1 MFDEFAV
8 TKPLIVAPLRVARA
22 TWPAEIK
29 KWDHLR
35 CFDVSVIVGDRRERM
50 AALDRRAFI
59 YVVNREMIAWV
70 VEYYE
75 KIRRKWDFDM
85 VILDELSSF
94 KNHQSQ
100 RFKALRKVRPYVKR
114 WLGLTGTPTSNGLI
128 DLWAEI
134 GALDG
139 GERLSKFISHYREA
153 YFKPGSYNPQTGT
166 VFQYV
171 PIPGAEQHIYKR
183 ISDMT
188 VSMKAKDYI
197 NIPDCVHAEHEVT
210 MDERE
215 RRLYDKLKQ
224 DLILPMEGGDIDALS
239 ASGLSNKLLQM
250 ANGAVYD
257 ENGKAREIHSRKLEK
272 LEDLIEAANGQSVLI
287 AYWFKHDRDRLI
299 KHLTNINL
307 KPGDLREGAD
317 IEAWNRGQV
326 PVGLIHPAS
335 AGHGLNIQDGGHILI
350 WFGLTWSLELYQQTN
365 ARLWRQGQKEV
376 VTIHH
381 IICEDTIDN
390 AVMAALK
397 QKDIT
402 QEKLIAAVKAQ
413 LG

>member
-272 LEDLIEAANGQSVLI
+272 LEDLIEAANGQSVLQ
-287 AYWFKHDRDRLI
+287 YCRH
-299 KHLTNINL
+299 
-307 KPGDLREGAD
+307 E
-317 IEAWNRGQV
+317 
-326 PVGLIHPAS
+326 
-335 AGHGLNIQDGGHILI
+335 
-350 WFGLTWSLELYQQTN
+350 
-365 ARLWRQGQKEV
+365 
-376 VTIHH
+376 
-381 IICEDTIDN
+381 
-390 AVMAALK
+390 AAL
-397 QKDIT
+397 D
-402 QEKLIAAVKAQ
+402 KARES
-413 LG
+413 GVATMTS